1 LGKASGRS
9 RAGGHSP
16 DLTSGVL
23 RQKTES
29 GKVGHHLGILEQSG
43 GIVVRKLAALRL

>member
-1 LGKASGRS
+1 LERRPAARGEA
-9 RAGGHSP
+9 AIL
-16 DLTSGVL
+16 LTSGVL